1 MPEAARVLPFAPRQR
16 RQNLSAA
23 SAIEAASEY
32 LKSLREGRSPESIF
46 VDLRQPE
53 IIFAVINLL
62 KELLETAPAEVCEA
76 AADLFNRVQRSSEPL
91 GLFDEKDYV
100 CGELARF
107 AGAACRAI
115 GEYEKAERWFDRA
128 DAAYQN
134 TINPGPLLASVAYA
148 RLAVRYETHRYDE
161 ILDLI
166 PDLLRTFA
174 KLGMSAEAFKTRFVH
189 ALTLRAAGRG
199 EDAFQAFLTLC
210 ADLEDSPERSLFGQ
224 VLVHLGDYTA
234 SLGEFD
240 QAQAYYQR
248 AVPVIAAHGRATAV
262 AELKWSIG
270 STYRA
275 QGRLKAAL
283 EAYRAARADYHQLGH
298 ANFESFVG
306 LAIADTLLSLG
317 KPREAE
323 WEILAALPAIA
334 KADLGAEVAAA
345 VALLQE
351 TARQRRADPRALSDL
366 RERLSSSYR

>member
-1 MPEAARVLPFAPRQR
+1 MPETARILAFEPRQR
-16 RQNLSAA
+16 RQNHSAA
-23 SAIEAASEY
+23 SAIEAAKEY
-32 LKSLREGRSPESIF
+32 LELVRGEPSGESIP

-53 IIFAVINLL
+53 VIFAVISLF

-76 AADLFNRVQRSSEPL
+76 ATDLFKQVQGSTEPL

-128 DAAYQN
+128 DAAYHN
-134 TINPGPLLASVAYA
+134 TVNPAPLLASVAYA

-161 ILDLI
+161 VLDLI
-166 PDLLRTFA
+166 PTLLRTLT
-174 KLGMSAEAFKTRFVH
+174 KLGMSSEALKARFVE

-199 EDAFQAFLTLC
+199 EDAFQAYLTLS
-210 ADLEDSPERSLFGQ
+210 ADLENSSERSLFGQ

-234 SLGEFD
+234 SLDEFEK
-240 QAQAYYQR
+240 AQAYYQR
-248 AVPVIAAHGRATAV
+248 AIPVIAAHGRATAV

-275 QGRLKAAL
+275 QGQVKAAL
-283 EAYRAARADYHQLGH
+283 EAFRAARADYHQLGH

-306 LAIADTLLSLG
+306 LAIADTLLTLG
-317 KPREAE
+317 KHREAE
-323 WEILAALPAIA
+323 WEILAALPAIE
-334 KADLGAEVAAA
+334 KADMGAEVTAAA
-345 VALLQE
+345 ALLQE
-351 TARQRRADPRALSDL
+351 SARQRRADPKALSAL
-366 RERLSSSYR
+366 RERLSSHYR